1 MGCVAG
7 WAEGDCYLREFIF
20 LGLVVLITPVETV
33 DNRLWSRSS
42 GVKPCS
48 RHVGDR
54 GFKQG
59 VDVDNPQGR
68 F

>member
-1 MGCVAG
+1 
-7 WAEGDCYLREFIF
+7 LREFIF

-33 DNRLWSRSS
+33 DNRPWTRSS
-42 GVKPCS
+42 AVKACS
-48 RHVGDR
+48 RYVGDR